1 MTLGQNSQ
9 VRMAT
14 LQTNLEVP
22 RVCTQLL
29 KRGNSFSMALVPR
42 VRTAMLSVT
51 LRGSQGR
58 GGVIASCVHCLSGFF
73 TNQVTRSQHLA
84 EPQAPPCN
92 SNASTNWSS

>member
-1 MTLGQNSQ
+1 
-9 VRMAT
+9 MAT